1 MMASAPSIHAQK
13 RKAFGR
19 GAGWSGVALG
29 MLARLAL
36 TEQIIDAASA
46 NGRMLRV
53 YAHVFAMMPA
63 AFALGLRCRTDL
75 YAQFA
80 IRCVQRGAR
89 YDQHK
94 AQIVAQAGQQ
104 RMVAAAGMNIQLG
117 RQRRSEEHTSEL
129 QSLMRISYA
138 VFCLKK

>member
-75 YAQFA
+75 YAQ
-80 IRCVQRGAR
+80 
-89 YDQHK
+89 
-94 AQIVAQAGQQ
+94 
-104 RMVAAAGMNIQLG
+104 
-117 RQRRSEEHTSEL
+117 RSEEHTSEL
-129 QSLMRISYA
+129 QSLMRISSA
-138 VFCLKK
+138 VFCLT